1 MVDERELWS
10 CANQVIRQ
18 HGAGA
23 SSFAKKRAEE
33 LLGIGDQKGNAV
45 FLAIATR
52 IEQLESLVAPGA
64 PH

>member
-1 MVDERELWS
+1 MVDERELWA

-18 HGAGA
+18 HGAEA

-33 LLGIGDQKGNAV
+33 LLRIGDQKGNAV

-52 IEQLESLVAPGA
+52 VDQLECLVAPGT